1 MKSLQIAATGMAA
14 QQLRVDVIS
23 NNIANMST
31 AAYRPRVAEFSDLMY
46 QQYLTPGTITSQVG
60 TVVPA
65 GIQIGTGVRPSTVS
79 MQITQGSMKETGS
92 DLDLGIDGAGFLEV
106 TLPSGESAYTRDGK
120 LNRSAEGE
128 MVTMDGYPLADGI
141 TIPADAKSISISR
154 DGEVVAYFDDQAAGQ
169 AIGSIQLVRFVNEK
183 GLEAMGDNLFR
194 ETAASGTPTQVVA
207 GTEGS
212 GFIRQGYLEESGVD
226 VVKEISDLIEA
237 QRGYELNSKV
247 ITASDEMLAATT
259 RLR

>member
-14 QQLRVDVIS
+14 QQMRVDVIS

-31 AAYRPRVAEFSDLMY
+31 AAYRPRVAEFSDLVY
-46 QQYLTPGTITSQVG
+46 QQYLTPGTITSQLG

-65 GIQIGTGVRPSTVS
+65 GIQLGTGVKASTVS
-79 MQITQGSMKETGS
+79 VEITQGSMRQTGGE
-92 DLDLGIDGAGFLEV
+92 LDIAIDGNGFLEIV
-106 TLPSGESAYTRDGK
+106 LPDGETAFTRDGK
-120 LNRSAEGE
+120 LNRSADGE
-128 MVTMDGYPLADGI
+128 IVTMDGYALADGI
-141 TIPADAKSISISR
+141 TIPADANRISISR
-154 DGEVVAYFDDQAAGQ
+154 DGQVSAYFDNQAEGQ
-169 AIGSIQLVRFVNEK
+169 SIGVISLVSFVNEK
-183 GLEAMGDNLFR
+183 GLEALGDNLFR
-194 ETAASGTPTQVVA
+194 ETEASGDANRQVPGSNGL
-207 GTEGS
+207 GT
-212 GFIRQGYLEESGVD
+212 IRQGFLEDSSVD

>member
-14 QQLRVDVIS
+14 QQMRVDVIS

-31 AAYRPRVAEFSDLMY
+31 AAYRPRVAEFSDLVY
-46 QQYLTPGTITSQVG
+46 QQYLTPGTITSQLG

-65 GIQIGTGVRPSTVS
+65 GIQLGTGVKASTVS
-79 MQITQGSMKETGS
+79 VEITQGSMRQTGGE
-92 DLDLGIDGAGFLEV
+92 LDIAIDGNGFLEIA
-106 TLPSGESAYTRDGK
+106 LPDGETAFTRDGK
-120 LNRSAEGE
+120 LNRSADGE
-128 MVTMDGYPLADGI
+128 IVTMDGYALADGI
-141 TIPADAKSISISR
+141 TIPADASRISISR
-154 DGEVVAYFDDQAAGQ
+154 DGQVSAYFDNQAEGQ
-169 AIGSIQLVRFVNEK
+169 SIGVISLVSFVNEK
-183 GLEAMGDNLFR
+183 GLEALGDNLFR
-194 ETAASGTPTQVVA
+194 ETEASGDANRQVPGSNGL
-207 GTEGS
+207 GT
-212 GFIRQGYLEESGVD
+212 IRQGFLEDSSVD

>member
-1 MKSLQIAATGMAA
+1 MKSLQIAASGMAA
-14 QQLRVDVIS
+14 QQMRVDVIS

-31 AAYRPRVAEFSDLMY
+31 AAYRPRSAEFSDLMY

-79 MQITQGSMKETGS
+79 MEITQGSLRETGGE
-92 DLDLGIDGAGFLEV
+92 LDLALDGSGFLEV
-106 TLPSGESAYTRDGK
+106 TLPSGESAFTRDGK
-120 LNRSAEGE
+120 LNRGPDGQI
-128 MVTMDGYPLADGI
+128 VTMDGYPLADGI
-141 TIPADAKSISISR
+141 TIPQDARRVSISR
-154 DGEVVAYFDDQAAGQ
+154 DGEVSAYFDNEAEGQ
-169 AIGSIQLVRFVNEK
+169 SIGTISLASFINEK
-183 GLEAMGDNLFR
+183 GLEAIGDNMFR
-194 ETAASGTPTQVVA
+194 ETEASGAVNRQVA
-207 GTEGS
+207 GTEGT
-212 GFIRQGYLEESGVD
+212 GVLRQGYLEDSGVD
-226 VVKEISDLIEA
+226 VVQEISELIEA

>member
-79 MQITQGSMKETGS
+79 MEITQGSMRETAAE
-92 DLDLGIDGAGFLEV
+92 LDLAIDGAGFLEV
-106 TLPSGESAYTRDGK
+106 TLPSGESAFTRDGK
-120 LNRSAEGE
+120 LNRSVDGQI
-128 MVTMDGYPLADGI
+128 VTMDGYPLADGI
-141 TIPADAKSISISR
+141 VIPEDARKISISR
-154 DGEVVAYFDDQAAGQ
+154 DGEVVAYFADGGAGQ
-169 AIGSIQLVRFVNEK
+169 AIGTLSLTRFVNEK

-194 ETAASGTPTQVVA
+194 ETEASGAPAQVVP
-207 GTEGS
+207 GTEGA
-212 GFIRQGYLEESGVD
+212 GVIRQGFLEDSGVD